1 MGSAQAIN
9 FAQGLARI
17 SGPFAPRVAAAMMSV
32 ILIGCDAFT
41 DPATRIAYD
50 IEAHVSRLGSEE
62 GARHVIRHATPSK
75 AGECDGPFKVQFDKV
90 GALIIWC
97 KGPGGETVSSH
108 STTYHGRF
116 VKTERT
122 FIVDKPAGSE
132 LLIRIERRR
141 GSAVITGIS

>member
-1 MGSAQAIN
+1 ERARVGILADEIGGLREAFEVRGCERRAGVGSGELPVRLLPLAVREGPPAALEAHGCPGIIRRGAAAADEAPPARQNESSFAMGSAQAIN

-62 GARHVIRHATPSK
+62 
-75 AGECDGPFKVQFDKV
+75 
-90 GALIIWC
+90 
-97 KGPGGETVSSH
+97 
-108 STTYHGRF
+108 
-116 VKTERT
+116 
-122 FIVDKPAGSE
+122 
-132 LLIRIERRR
+132 
-141 GSAVITGIS
+141 